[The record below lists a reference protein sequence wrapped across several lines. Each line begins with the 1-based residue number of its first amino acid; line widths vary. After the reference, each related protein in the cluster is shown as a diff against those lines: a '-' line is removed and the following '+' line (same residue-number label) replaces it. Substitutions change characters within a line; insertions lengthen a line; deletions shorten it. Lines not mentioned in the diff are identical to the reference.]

1 MALPQV
7 VCAAC
12 AISLAHLRLS
22 VQQPPLH
29 KRLRM
34 SKERLVVEIAWYL
47 VDVLDGRIEESSELV
62 ERQVPAL
69 DAEGLE
75 REVGE
80 RIVSNHVGDEAW
92 TKVSSRLGEEAGW
105 LTSDVV
111 RVSDGHLSV
120 TLEAVKDVDLLVH
133 VVADERQGEV
143 MKGAGLGSS

>member
-7 VCAAC
+7 VCAASP
-12 AISLAHLRLS
+12 ISLAHLRLR

-29 KRLRM
+29 ERLRLRE
-34 SKERLVVEIAWYL
+34 ERLVVEVRRYL
-47 VDVLDGRIEESSELV
+47 VDVLDGRIEESRELV
-62 ERQVPAL
+62 ERQVAAFN
-69 DAEGLE
+69 AEGLE
-75 REVGE
+75 SEVGE
-80 RIVSNHVGDEAW
+80 RVVGNHVGDEAW